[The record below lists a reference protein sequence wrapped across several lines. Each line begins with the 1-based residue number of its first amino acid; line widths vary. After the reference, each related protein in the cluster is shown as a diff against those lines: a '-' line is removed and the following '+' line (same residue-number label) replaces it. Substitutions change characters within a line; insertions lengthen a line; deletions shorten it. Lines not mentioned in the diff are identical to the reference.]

1 MLSDQIVSDLTAS
14 MKAKETVKM
23 NTLRM
28 LKSAIK
34 NKEIEKKEKS
44 LTDAAILEII
54 QKQVKQRN
62 DSIEEFK
69 KAKRQDLVDKEEQE
83 LAVLQAYLPEQLSQ
97 DALKAIVAKAIETT
111 GAKGKADMGQV
122 MKAVMAETKGR
133 ADGKSISQ
141 LVSSALK

>member
-44 LTDAAILEII
+44 LTDTAILEII

-69 KAKRQDLVDKEEQE
+69 KANRQDLVDKEAQE
-83 LAVLQAYLPEQLSQ
+83 MAVLKAYLPEQLTQ
-97 DALKAIVAKAIETT
+97 DALKAIVTKAIEAT
-111 GAKGKADMGQV
+111 GAKGKADMGKV

-133 ADGKSISQ
+133 ADGKTISQ
-141 LVSSALK
+141 LVSSQLK